1 MIVPFFKG
9 VIALCDSVH
18 QNWVVGGQ
26 KQHLIFFFFFFFI
39 IGLGSPAGIAVDTVT
54 THLYI
59 VDSSKNRIIVCNSY
73 GDICVIIQENLSTPE
88 DIVIIHKHRYVQCI

>member
-1 MIVPFFKG
+1 M
-9 VIALCDSVH
+9 
-18 QNWVVGGQ
+18 GGGGS
-26 KQHLIFFFFFFFI
+26 KTTFNFFFFFI